1 MKLSR
6 QNILQSLQYV
16 ICCTTL
22 VVSLPACSSDD
33 DSPLPGIEEDADGRA
48 LRQLTISDASL
59 TRATI
64 DDATLAAT
72 WDAGDEATY
81 VNLSMLPGEM
91 RYENLTAASSAQTTL
106 LKGEVYCGKGDHLAV
121 IYPSVTPIYVSSTQK
136 GFYTVDLRGQK
147 GTLAD
152 VGQRYHY
159 VFGVAEVTNV
169 DEKKATGKASSMTS
183 LLALCKF
190 KFSDGTNPI
199 AVKEL
204 EIGYGSTGTAVYPQ
218 KGTVTLD
225 ANSSAENV
233 EVVPASSTSSEVRVP
248 LTITL
253 DPSTPDGVYVALL
266 PVTESSTYHFTV
278 NDGSGNIYTGTAKAK
293 LSAGKYYDSTLI
305 LTQNN

>member
-1 MKLSR
+1 MEISR
-6 QNILQSLQYV
+6 HNFILTLKSV

-64 DDATLAAT
+64 DDATHAAI
-72 WDAGDEATY
+72 WNAGDVATY
-81 VNLSMLPGEM
+81 VNLSLLPGELNY
-91 RYENLTAASSAQTTL
+91 RNLTAASPGQTTL
-106 LKGEVYCGKGDHLAV
+106 LKGDVYCGLGDNLAL
-121 IYPSVTPIYVSSTQK
+121 IYPSVTSVNVNSTSEVS
-136 GFYTVDLRGQK
+136 YTVNLREQK

-152 VGQRYHY
+152 VGQRFHY
-159 VFGVAEVTNV
+159 VFGVAKVTNV
-169 DEKKATGKASSMTS
+169 DGKTATGEASSMKS

-204 EIGYGSTGTAVYPQ
+204 KIKCGKTGGVDYPLS
-218 KGTVTLD
+218 GTVTL
-225 ANSSAENV
+225 STT
-233 EVVPASSTSSEVRVP
+233 SSTNNVKVLPSDSDKGT

-253 DPSTPDGVYVALL
+253 DKPTTEGVYVALF
-266 PVTESSTYHFTV
+266 PVDISLDFHFTV